1 MYNGYLKIKNPYG
14 LIEKEPIKVDVINI
28 LNKKYLLNI

>member
-1 MYNGYLKIKNPYG
+1 MYNGYLKIKNHYG
-14 LIEKEPIKVDVINI
+14 LIKKKPIKADVINI